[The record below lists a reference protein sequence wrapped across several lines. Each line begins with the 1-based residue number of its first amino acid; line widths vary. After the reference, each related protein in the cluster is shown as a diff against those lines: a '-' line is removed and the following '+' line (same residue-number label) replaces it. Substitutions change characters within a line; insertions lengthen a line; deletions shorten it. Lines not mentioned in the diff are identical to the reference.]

1 MKRSHQLGSRNAIQE
16 FLGTV
21 LLVIT
26 ALIVLFPLY
35 WMLVTSLKLE
45 SEIFQVP
52 PSVIPTTLT
61 FENFMYTFSETQI
74 PVYFLNSV
82 FYALATLLLAL
93 LCASF
98 AAYSLSRFK
107 FRGKVAYM
115 LIILFTQLMPLT
127 TLIVP
132 LYISLGNMG
141 MLNSRVSMIIVYA
154 AIQIPIATWLL
165 LSYFNSIPRALDE
178 AATIDGCNSFMVLH
192 RIILPLAKPGLM
204 AVGLS
209 VIISVWQELM
219 LATTFI
225 SVDSTRPLM
234 AGVSA
239 AITKSGIRWG
249 QMTAT
254 GVIACVPIILI
265 YIFLQRYL
273 VEGLTGGSV
282 KG

>member
-1 MKRSHQLGSRNAIQE
+1 MKQIHHLGRRSFLQSGLGIVLLAA
-16 FLGTV
+16 TV
-21 LLVIT
+21 LV
-26 ALIVLFPLY
+26 VLFPLY
-35 WMLVTSLKLE
+35 WMLVTSLKPE
-45 SEIFQVP
+45 SEIFQIP
-52 PSVIPTTLT
+52 PSLVPRSTT
-61 FENFMYTFSETQI
+61 FENFRYTFEETKI
-74 PVYFLNSV
+74 PVYFGNSV
-82 FYALATLLLAL
+82 IYAICTLLLAL

-98 AAYSLSRFK
+98 AAFSLSRFK

-132 LYISLGNMG
+132 LYVSLGNLG
-141 MLNSRVSMIIVYA
+141 MLNSRGSLILVYGA
-154 AIQIPIATWLL
+154 VQIPIATWLL
-165 LSYFNSIPRALDE
+165 LGYFNSIPRAIDE
-178 AATIDGCNSFMVLH
+178 AATIDGCNSFMILH
-192 RIILPLAKPGLM
+192 KMVLPLAKPGLM

-225 SVDSTRPLM
+225 NVDNTRPLM

-254 GVIACVPIILI
+254 GVIACIPIIFI

-273 VEGLTGGSV
+273 VEGLTGGAV

>member
-1 MKRSHQLGSRNAIQE
+1 
-16 FLGTV
+16 
-21 LLVIT
+21 
-26 ALIVLFPLY
+26 
-35 WMLVTSLKLE
+35 MLVTSLKAE
-45 SEIFQVP
+45 GEIFEIP
-52 PSVIPTTLT
+52 PSIIPRMLT
-61 FENFMYTFSETQI
+61 FENFSFTFNETQI
-74 PVYFLNSV
+74 PLYFVNSV
-82 FYALATLLLAL
+82 IYAICTLLLAL
-93 LCASF
+93 LCASL

-107 FRGKVAYM
+107 FKGKVAYM

-132 LYISLGNMG
+132 LYISLGNLG
-141 MLNSRVSMIIVYA
+141 MLNSRASLIFVYGA
-154 AIQIPIATWLL
+154 VQIPIATWLL
-165 LSYFNSIPRALDE
+165 LGYFNSIPRAIDE
-178 AATIDGCNSFMVLH
+178 AATIDGCNSFMVFQKM
-192 RIILPLAKPGLM
+192 ILPLAKPGLM

-225 SVDSTRPLM
+225 NADNTRPLM

-239 AITKSGIRWG
+239 AITKSGVRWG

-254 GVIACVPIILI
+254 GVIACIPIIII

>member
-1 MKRSHQLGSRNAIQE
+1 MKRNHHLGQRGFVQNI
-16 FLGTV
+16 FGIV
-21 LLVIT
+21 LLIST
-26 ALIVLFPLY
+26 ALVVLFPLY
-35 WMLVTSLKLE
+35 WMLVTALKEE
-45 SEIFQVP
+45 SEIFQIP
-52 PSVIPTTLT
+52 PSVLPKALT

-82 FYALATLLLAL
+82 FYAVCTLILAL

-115 LIILFTQLMPLT
+115 IIILFTQLMPLT

-132 LYISLGNMG
+132 LYISLGNLG
-141 MLNSRVSMIIVYA
+141 MLNSRVSMIIVYS

-165 LSYFNSIPRALDE
+165 LGYFNSIPRAIDE

-192 RIILPLAKPGLM
+192 KMILPLAKPGLM

-209 VIISVWQELM
+209 VLISVWQELM

-225 SVDSTRPLM
+225 NIDSTRPLM

>member
-1 MKRSHQLGSRNAIQE
+1 MKKNYWFVRRGLIKNSFAYI
-16 FLGTV
+16 
-21 LLVIT
+21 LLIAT

-35 WMLVTSLKLE
+35 WMLVTSLKME
-45 SEIFQVP
+45 SEIFEIP
-52 PSVIPTTLT
+52 PSILPRAMT
-61 FENFMYTFSETQI
+61 FENFFYTFNETQI
-74 PVYFLNSV
+74 PVYFINSV
-82 FYALATLLLAL
+82 IYAICTLLLAL

-107 FRGKVAYM
+107 FKGKIAYM

-132 LYISLGNMG
+132 LYVSLGNMG
-141 MLNSRVSMIIVYA
+141 MLNNRMSLVLVYGA
-154 AIQIPIATWLL
+154 VQIPIATWLL
-165 LSYFNSIPRALDE
+165 LGYFNSIPRAIDE

-192 RIILPLAKPGLM
+192 RMILPLAKPGLM

-225 SVDSTRPLM
+225 NVDNTRPLM

-254 GVIACVPIILI
+254 GVIACIPIILM

>member
-1 MKRSHQLGSRNAIQE
+1 MKNTHHLGKRSLIQII
-16 FLGTV
+16 LSTV
-21 LLVIT
+21 LIIAT

-35 WMLVTSLKLE
+35 WMLVTSLKME
-45 SEIFQVP
+45 SEIFKIP
-52 PSVIPTTLT
+52 PSLIPNEMTM
-61 FENFMYTFSETQI
+61 ENFLYTFNETKI

-82 FYALATLLLAL
+82 IYAVCTLLLAL

-107 FRGKVAYM
+107 FRGKVAYL

-132 LYISLGNMG
+132 LYVSLGNMG
-141 MLNSRVSMIIVYA
+141 MLNNRMSLVLVYA
-154 AIQIPIATWLL
+154 AVQIPIATWLL
-165 LSYFNSIPRALDE
+165 LGYFNSIPRAIDE

-192 RIILPLAKPGLM
+192 KMILPLSKPGLM

-225 SVDSTRPLM
+225 NMDNTRPLM

-254 GVIACVPIILI
+254 GVIACIPIILI
-265 YIFLQRYL
+265 YIFMQRYL
-273 VEGLTGGSV
+273 VQGLTGGAV